1 MQFKGGCMC
10 HTLHQ
15 VQTVEK
21 EKPKSHPEGTFSVCT
36 FRNLYLASALLAVN
50 VGDDKM
56 MGLGYACL
64 FEVGHECR

>member
-1 MQFKGGCMC
+1 MC

-15 VQTVEK
+15 VRTVEK
-21 EKPKSHPEGTFSVCT
+21 EKPKEPSGRYFSVCT